1 MGQVSFMKTTT
12 TTTTTSTTTSTVLLE
27 IGILKRPTVSRASYP
42 LFGIFR
48 PNSFVAASVPPPPP
62 TPRMYHA
69 CHLLKKKAWILYE
82 RAERKEAKV
91 VAVMKGDRQKSP
103 LNVRLAH
110 VGCLVGESLVR
121 PGASYVCLPLC
132 LLLRQRRPN
141 HLQLI

>member
-1 MGQVSFMKTTT
+1 
-12 TTTTTSTTTSTVLLE
+12 
-27 IGILKRPTVSRASYP
+27 
-42 LFGIFR
+42 
-48 PNSFVAASVPPPPP
+48 
-62 TPRMYHA
+62 MYHA